1 MLFKKLAKKDVLVIS
16 LFLLVFLAIIP
27 LAKDS
32 LGRFHILS
40 LLLFLYLTIF
50 LFSRNIFLTFS
61 LFAFLVLPFN
71 ITYRIPIPVQQ
82 SMANNLIVNYLIPTI
97 SVLDLAVGIFLI
109 ATSFQEGFSFFGR
122 IFQKYKVAL
131 LLFSLFL
138 LVQNIFL
145 RNPLVILNTVRF
157 FTYTLS
163 FILIVENLLS
173 KKRVYTQRERVLFA
187 MFLLFSVF
195 VQGVIGI
202 QQFLGGVSVG
212 LGVLGE
218 SRVSTSMLG
227 SSFISLKSGAFLRAY
242 GTFPHPNI
250 LGGYLLLSLFISL
263 FLLRVLKG
271 RTKLFPIVTIILSSI
286 SIFFTFSRTVL
297 ILFVMVLAI
306 LFLSKV
312 FFKKKSLAFL
322 PTILLERFFQGF
334 RNMDSSLIDRRN
346 LIKSS
351 YIVLKENLFLG
362 TGLGNFVKEMGDN
375 APKTA
380 RGLSLM
386 QPVHNIFLLL
396 LCELGVFGFFSF
408 FFLLFEVLRKSLRKV
423 TLFGVLIF
431 VVLVGIGLVDHY
443 FFSLPQGLFIFF
455 VFLSLLV
462 VEGKTE
468 RVGFEP
474 TV

>member
-1 MLFKKLAKKDVLVIS
+1 MLLKKLAKKDVLVIS

-40 LLLFLYLTIF
+40 IFLFLYLIIF
-50 LFSRNIFLTFS
+50 LFSRNIFLSFG

-71 ITYRIPIPVQQ
+71 ITYQIPIPVQQ

-97 SVLDLAVGIFLI
+97 SVLDLSVGIFLI
-109 ATSFQEGFSFFGR
+109 ATSFKEGFSFFGR

-131 LLFSLFL
+131 LLFSVFL
-138 LVQNIFL
+138 LIQNIFL
-145 RNPLVILNTVRF
+145 RNPLIVLNSIRLL
-157 FTYTLS
+157 TYTLS
-163 FILIVENLLS
+163 FVSILEKLYS
-173 KKRVYTQRERVLFA
+173 KKKACTQKEGLLFS

-195 VQGVIGI
+195 VQGVVGI
-202 QQFLGGVSVG
+202 KQFLGGVSVG
-212 LGVLGE
+212 LKSLGE
-218 SRVSTSMLG
+218 SQVSSTMLG

-271 RTKLFPIVTIILSSI
+271 REKLFPMLTIILSSI
-286 SIFFTFSRTVL
+286 SLFFTFSRTVL

-306 LFLSKV
+306 LFLAKV
-312 FFKKKSLAFL
+312 FFKKKSLAFF

-334 RNMDSSLIDRRN
+334 RNMDSSLINRTN

-351 YIVLKENLFLG
+351 YTVLKENIFLG
-362 TGLGNFVKEMGDN
+362 TGLGNFVKEMGEN
-375 APKTA
+375 APKTV

-396 LCELGVFGFFSF
+396 LCELGVFGFLSF
-408 FFLLFEVLRKSLRKV
+408 FFLLYDVLRKNVKRI

-431 VVLVGIGLVDHY
+431 LVLMSIGLVDHY
-443 FFSLPQGLFIFF
+443 FFSLPQGLFMFF
-455 VFLSLLV
+455 IFLSLLV
-462 VEGKTE
+462 LEGKTE